1 MKQKYLRKNP
11 DNETKIP
18 KKKSYKIKPQMN
30 QVKKLEQKKVSKKP
44 LKKKS
49 SKKIIPLETNKE
61 NKIKNTESK
70 IILTEFPQTFSPSN
84 KNANLKLK
92 KKSIPINIKIL

>member
-1 MKQKYLRKNP
+1 MNKAKQKNLIIS

-44 LKKKS
+44 LKKNLP
-49 SKKIIPLETNKE
+49 KKLF
-61 NKIKNTESK
+61 
-70 IILTEFPQTFSPSN
+70 L
-84 KNANLKLK
+84 
-92 KKSIPINIKIL
+92 